1 MKEISVQKL
10 LKEFE
15 NVEFKEGER
24 VEDFGMRIVN
34 LVATLKTLGETID
47 EPRVVKKFLRVL
59 PARFNQVAVS
69 IEMFYELKILIVEEL
84 VGRLRVA
91 EDRFVNTEDL
101 IIDKMGRLMLAE
113 EEWLEKHKHH
123 VQPT

>member
-1 MKEISVQKL
+1 
-10 LKEFE
+10 
-15 NVEFKEGER
+15 
-24 VEDFGMRIVN
+24 MRIVN

-47 EPRVVKKFLRVL
+47 EPRVVKKFLCVS